1 MLMKPC
7 LSSQATYIGAMG
19 QPWVSTA
26 CSRTSNPSW
35 GAHEMRGK
43 ARVQQVEALTL
54 IIVDGILFQDKSAGT
69 HVFIK

>member
-1 MLMKPC
+1 
-7 LSSQATYIGAMG
+7 
-19 QPWVSTA
+19 
-26 CSRTSNPSW
+26 
-35 GAHEMRGK
+35 MRGK